1 MSNQK
6 NIAAEN
12 GEFKKEISVF
22 GGVSIVAGIMIGSGI
37 FYLGSY
43 VLQRANY
50 DTGVALLCWLVG
62 GVISL
67 LGALCFSELGSSMPK
82 AGGLTVYL
90 NEVYHPV
97 VGYMYGFSQWLI
109 ASPGSIS
116 AVAIAIPTAL
126 VEFFP
131 GMGDMHIK
139 SIAIVLIILFTLYN
153 ILGVKEASVMAN
165 ITMGKFP

>member
-62 GVISL
+62 WRRYQSAGCSLFLGTWLFYAKGRRTNCISQRGISSCRRL
-67 LGALCFSELGSSMPK
+67 YVRIQPVAYRKSRFHFRGGDCNTYCTGGIFSWY
-82 AGGLTVYL
+82 GGHAHQVYR
-90 NEVYHPV
+90 YRP
-97 VGYMYGFSQWLI
+97 YYLI
-109 ASPGSIS
+109 Y
-116 AVAIAIPTAL
+116 L
-126 VEFFP
+126 V
-131 GMGDMHIK
+131 
-139 SIAIVLIILFTLYN
+139 
-153 ILGVKEASVMAN
+153 
-165 ITMGKFP
+165 